1 MENLVIQVLLE
12 TQAAMVSMV
21 ALVNMGIL
29 ALMVSLE

>member
-21 ALVNMGIL
+21 ALVNTEIL
-29 ALMVSLE
+29 SLMVSLE